1 MIRRGNYYKEQLIAG
16 LAVQV
21 KLLSLI
27 SAFTLSMRA
36 LIQPPVTGRQSFP
49 LTAVGVGS
57 SLCKVPLEETEKEME
72 IAVFLS

>member
-36 LIQPPVTGRQSFP
+36 LIQPPVRWRQSFP

-57 SLCKVPLEETEKEME
+57 SLCKVLLEETEKEME